1 MNKKI
6 PILDLKEQYLNIK
19 SQILPALEAVLA
31 SGSFILGENVAS
43 LEEEVARFCGSKFA
57 VGVASGTDALEL
69 SLRALGVGSG
79 DEVITTPFTFI
90 ATAETIVQV
99 GAKPVFADIKLDTYA
114 IDAGEIR
121 KKITSKTKAVIPVH
135 LYGHPCDIGEVMRI
149 AQDKGL
155 KVIEDCAQAIGSEVK
170 GKRVGAFGDS
180 GAFSFFPTKNLGG
193 YGDGG
198 MITTDNQQLAEALK
212 MLRAHGSSKKYQH
225 LLDGRNS
232 RLDEMQ
238 AAILRVK
245 LGYLDKWNAARC
257 TNAQLYNQYLS
268 GLADKIILP
277 SVLPGYK
284 HTYHLYVIRIK
295 ERDKLK
301 DFLQGKGVQTAVH
314 YPIPLHLQE
323 VYKRMNLKPGD
334 FPNAELAAAEVLAL
348 PMYPELK
355 EEDII
360 YVCRCIKE
368 FFACLPQAGR

>member
-1 MNKKI
+1 
-6 PILDLKEQYLNIK
+6 
-19 SQILPALEAVLA
+19 
-31 SGSFILGENVAS
+31 
-43 LEEEVARFCGSKFA
+43 
-57 VGVASGTDALEL
+57 
-69 SLRALGVGSG
+69 VGSG

-99 GAKPVFADIKLDTYA
+99 GAKPVFADIRLDTYA

-121 KKITSKTKAVIPVH
+121 KKITSKTKAIIPVH
-135 LYGHPCDIGEVMRI
+135 LYGHPCDIAGVMRI

-155 KVIEDCAQAIGSEVK
+155 KVIEDCAQAIGSEVQ
-170 GKRVGAFGDS
+170 GKRVGAFGDT

-198 MITTDNQQLAEALK
+198 MIATDNSQLADTLR

-245 LGYLDKWNAARC
+245 LGHLDKWNVARRANAA
-257 TNAQLYNQYLS
+257 LYHKHLRA
-268 GLADKIILP
+268 LADKVILP
-277 SVLPGYK
+277 QELPGNT
-284 HTYHLYVIRIK
+284 HTYHLYVIRVK

-301 DFLQGKGVQTAVH
+301 DFLQAKGVQTAVH

-323 VYKRMNLKPGD
+323 AYKRMNLKPGD

-355 EEDII
+355 EEDIV
-360 YVCRCIKE
+360 YVCQCIKE
-368 FFACLPQAGR
+368 FLACLPAGREVNK